1 MTPLRRTRN
10 LSALLIL
17 VLFLC
22 GLYLVIDSE
31 HDIRGLKLWDE
42 KLPAV
47 FSSRN
52 RADLSTST
60 SIETTIPGGDLVYGF
75 GLLDRLYLR
84 KGTFYVVTSTPSAF
98 PPREHIIARPL
109 DMGPDRD
116 LSPTDKE
123 LQIIDP
129 GEATKILGEQALVV
143 EGFTLIAYDNEQFMS
158 HFYHW
163 WGEIILGAWRVYSAL
178 TGPYLSARYTAVPSF
193 ASRILLPHIFGQEWR
208 DPPGLNAG
216 LMRATFPSTSIE
228 NADQW
233 DDLAVL
239 DKTFVFERAMVV
251 CRVAAQTQYDL

>member
-10 LSALLIL
+10 LSAFLIL
-17 VLFLC
+17 ILFLC
-22 GLYLVIDSE
+22 GLYFVIDPD
-31 HDIRGLKLWDE
+31 HDIRGLNLWDE
-42 KLPAV
+42 KLPTPFYA
-47 FSSRN
+47 SRKSV
-52 RADLSTST
+52 DLPTST
-60 SIETTIPGGDLVYGF
+60 SIETTIPGNNLVYGF

-84 KGTFYVVTSTPSAF
+84 KGTFYIVTSTPSAF

-109 DMGPDRD
+109 DMRPDQD
-116 LSPTDKE
+116 LSPTDQE

-129 GEATKILGEQALVV
+129 EEATKILGEQALVV
-143 EGFTLIAYDNEQFMS
+143 EGFTLIAYDTEQFMS
-158 HFYHW
+158 
-163 WGEIILGAWRVYSAL
+163 
-178 TGPYLSARYTAVPSF
+178 
-193 ASRILLPHIFGQEWR
+193 HIFGQEWR

-251 CRVAAQTQYDL
+251 CRRAAQTQYVNYHYEAIASLTDPLQRVLESMAQDDLLNHGNQRFHYLLGTD